1 MSSMYQDGQRTSA
14 FQYGLLESAL
24 PPRRA
29 AQAGDPSP
37 PSLSSVVVRSCLLS
51 TSSIIMVGWPRRQR
65 SQTRGTSGGRL
76 ARSTTGGPGDERT
89 RRSTARGRPGCA
101 GAGLGEARRAAL
113 RVADVEVA
121 GLLAG
126 GDGGRGEQ
134 DLARDGARPRDGSG
148 RRQGKD
154 RRFG

>member
-1 MSSMYQDGQRTSA
+1 MSGMYQDGQRTSA
-14 FQYGLLESAL
+14 FQYGLFESAS
-24 PPRRA
+24 PPRRS
-29 AQAGDPSP
+29 AQVGDPSP
-37 PSLSSVVVRSCLLS
+37 PRSPPSSCARACYRPPRLSGR
-51 TSSIIMVGWPRRQR
+51 PRRQR

-126 GDGGRGEQ
+126 GG
-134 DLARDGARPRDGSG
+134 DGARPRDGSG
-148 RRQGKD
+148 GRQGKIED
-154 RRFG
+154 LGEVKRR